1 MNYEMKTINKTL
13 LVSWLSIIGILFS
26 SYLLQVIRHEREM
39 EYLIVFA
46 VIMILP
52 WIVVFAMY
60 KTKNDWDKLG
70 YMIVFGY
77 SFMYTFVM
85 FTGATLMVSNYILP
99 LLFFLI
105 LYHKP
110 FLVIYTFVIA
120 ITINILSTGYFYTQD
135 AYAAEHV
142 KDIMIRFASII
153 ICFAGA
159 YVSAKLYDQIH
170 KEREHGIITAIKAEA
185 ANDAKG
191 EFLAHMSHEIRTP
204 INAVLGMDT
213 MILRESK
220 EPHIKEYAM
229 DIQRAARNLL
239 SIINDILDISK
250 IESGKM
256 EIVPVDYDFSS
267 LVNDTVNM
275 VQEKARNKGLELHVE
290 VDSDIPCCMHGDDVR
305 IRQVLVNILGNA
317 VKYTENGSVTLS
329 IKGSKNGNMEK
340 LHFSVKDT
348 GIGIKE
354 EDLHKLFAEFERI
367 EELRNRHIEGTGL
380 GMSITVNLL
389 NMMGSSLDVKSEYG
403 VGSEF
408 SFDLEQEIIKNEA
421 IGNIAARIAQMAEE
435 YEYETTFTA
444 PDARVLVVD
453 DNQTNLLVFRN
464 LLKETELQ
472 VDTSDSGVEAL
483 DMIKDTVYDIIFLDH
498 MMPDM
503 DGIEV
508 MQRIISSDDHM
519 NVGVPVI
526 ALTANAIVGARE
538 TYIGAGF
545 TDYLSKPIIP
555 EKLEKLI
562 SDYLPK
568 EKIKVGQRKE
578 TTNKKAS
585 IKYQESLPMIEGV
598 DWEYARLHL
607 GNSEAILTTVENVYN
622 SIELDADELTEYYA
636 RIINS
641 RLNNEEDND
650 AIDSFRI
657 KVHSLKSTAT
667 LLGFLPIAGTAATL
681 EYAARDGEIEK
692 VVDITPHFL
701 SDYRAYKTKLEA
713 VVAKKDDSEKKEIT
727 DKNEVVNIVNELKE
741 KISVFDVHG
750 ADLALEKVKSYKY
763 NKDIDNL
770 LSKLSGAVSNLDI
783 DKVEAFGNELIDLI
797 SKL

>member
-13 LVSWLSIIGILFS
+13 LVSWLSIIGILFF
-26 SYLLQVIRHEREM
+26 SYLFQVIRNEREI
-39 EYLIVFA
+39 EYLIVFTI
-46 VIMILP
+46 IMILP
-52 WIVVFAMY
+52 WIVVYSMY
-60 KTKNDWDKLG
+60 KIKNDWDKLG

-99 LLFFLI
+99 LLCFLV
-105 LYHKP
+105 LYHRP
-110 FLVIYTFVIA
+110 LLIIYTFVIA
-120 ITINILSTGYFYTQD
+120 ITINIISSLYSYTQNVFTSED
-135 AYAAEHV
+135 V
-142 KDIMIRFASII
+142 KDVMIRFASII

-170 KEREHGIITAIKAEA
+170 EERVNGIRAAVKAEA

-204 INAVLGMDT
+204 INAVLGMDI

-229 DIQRAARNLL
+229 DIQRAGRSLL

-256 EIVPVDYDFSS
+256 EIVPVEYDFSS
-267 LVNDTVNM
+267 LINDTVNM
-275 VQEKARNKGLELHVE
+275 VQEKARSKGLTLNVE
-290 VDSDIPCCMHGDDVR
+290 IDSDIPCTMYGDDVR

-317 VKYTENGSVTLS
+317 VKYTEKGSVTLGVH
-329 IKGSKNGNMEK
+329 GSKKDNIET

-354 EDLHKLFAEFERI
+354 EDIHKLFAEFERI

-389 NMMGSSLDVKSEYG
+389 NMMGTSLDVKSKYG
-403 VGSEF
+403 EGSEF
-408 SFDLEQEIIKNEA
+408 SFDLEQEIIKDEA
-421 IGNIAARIAQMAEE
+421 IGNIAARIAKIAEE

-444 PDARVLVVD
+444 PDAKVLVVD
-453 DNQTNLLVFRN
+453 DNNTNLLVFQN

-472 VDTSDSGVEAL
+472 VDAIDSGREAL
-483 DMIKDTVYDIIFLDH
+483 DMIKDNAYDIIFLDH

-508 MQRIISSDDHM
+508 MQQIISSEDHA

-526 ALTANAIVGARE
+526 ALTANAIVGAKE
-538 TYIGAGF
+538 QYIGAGF

-562 SDYLPK
+562 SDYLPE
-568 EKIKVGQRKE
+568 EKIKVGQRTE
-578 TTNKKAS
+578 AKKTS

-607 GNSEAILTTVENVYN
+607 GNSNAILTTVENVYN
-622 SIELDADELTEYYA
+622 AIELDADELAEYYV
-636 RIINS
+636 RIAEN
-641 RLNNEEDND
+641 REDTD

-667 LLGFLPIAGTAATL
+667 LLGFLPIAGMAATL
-681 EYAARDGEIEK
+681 EYAARDGEIDK
-692 VVDITPHFL
+692 VVEMAPYFI

-713 VVAKKDDSEKKEIT
+713 VVGRKDDSEKKEIT
-727 DKNEVVNIVNELKE
+727 NKEEVISHIKELIE
-741 KISVFDVHG
+741 KISEFDVHG
-750 ADLALEKVKSYKY
+750 ADLALEMIKSYKY
-763 NKDIDNL
+763 NNDIDSL
-770 LSKLSGAVSNLDI
+770 LSKLSGAVSNLDTE
-783 DKVEAFGNELIDLI
+783 KVETLGNELMDEVNRL
-797 SKL
+797 

>member
-13 LVSWLSIIGILFS
+13 LVSWLSIIGILFF
-26 SYLLQVIRHEREM
+26 SYLLQVFLHEREW
-39 EYLIVFA
+39 EYLIIFTI
-46 VIMILP
+46 IMVLP
-52 WIVVFAMY
+52 WMVVFAMY

-77 SFMYTFVM
+77 AFMYTFVM
-85 FTGATLMVSNYILP
+85 FTGATFMVSNYILP
-99 LLFFLI
+99 LLCFLVLYHRPLLI
-105 LYHKP
+105 L
-110 FLVIYTFVIA
+110 YTFVIA
-120 ITINILSTGYFYTQD
+120 ITINILSSVYSYTLD
-135 AYAAEHV
+135 AITSENM

-159 YVSAKLYDQIH
+159 YVSAGLYDKMH
-170 KEREHGIITAIKAEA
+170 KEREHGIRVAIEAEA
-185 ANDAKG
+185 ANSAKG

-229 DIQRAARNLL
+229 DIQRAGRSLL

-275 VQEKARNKGLELHVE
+275 IQEKARSKGLDLGVE
-290 VDSDIPCCMHGDDVR
+290 IDSDIPCTMHGDDVR

-317 VKYTENGSVTLS
+317 VKYTEKGEVKLS
-329 IKGSKNGNMEK
+329 IKGSKEGNIEH

-354 EDLHKLFAEFERI
+354 EDIHKLFAEFERI

-408 SFDLEQEIIKNEA
+408 SFDLDQEIIKDEA

-435 YEYETTFTA
+435 YEYATSFTA
-444 PDARVLVVD
+444 PDASVLVVD
-453 DNQTNLLVFRN
+453 DNQTNLLVFQN

-472 VDTSDSGVEAL
+472 VDASDSGREAL
-483 DMIKDTVYDIIFLDH
+483 DMIKDKAYDIIFLDH

-508 MQRIISSDDHM
+508 MKQIVNNNDHA
-519 NVGVPVI
+519 NVGTPVI
-526 ALTANAIVGARE
+526 ALTANAIVGAKE
-538 TYIGAGF
+538 IYIDAGF

-562 SDYLPK
+562 ADYLPE
-568 EKIKVGQRKE
+568 EKMKIGQRTE
-578 TTNKKAS
+578 SKKTS

-607 GNSEAILTTVENVYN
+607 GNSDAILTTVENVYN
-622 SIELDADELTEYYA
+622 AIDLDADELAGYYG
-636 RIINS
+636 RIVDN
-641 RLNNEEDND
+641 REDTD
-650 AIDSFRI
+650 AIDAFRI
-657 KVHSLKSTAT
+657 KIHSLKSTAT

-692 VVDITPHFL
+692 VVEMASYFI
-701 SDYRAYKTKLEA
+701 SDYRAFKLKLKE
-713 VVAKKDDSEKKEIT
+713 VVGQKDDSEKIEIT
-727 DKNEVVNIVNELKE
+727 DKDEVAGYVQELIDN
-741 KISVFDVHG
+741 ISVFDVHG
-750 ADLALEKVKSYKY
+750 ADLALEKVKQYKY
-763 NKDIDNL
+763 NNDIDNL
-770 LSKLSGAVSNLDI
+770 ISKLSGAVSNLDI
-783 DKVEAFGNELIDLI
+783 DKVEALGAELKDMI
-797 SKL
+797 SRL

>member
-1 MNYEMKTINKTL
+1 MNSEMKTINKTL
-13 LVSWLSIIGILFS
+13 LVSWLSIIGILFF
-26 SYLLQVIRHEREM
+26 SYLIQVLMRERDM
-39 EYLIVFA
+39 GYLIIFFI
-46 VIMILP
+46 IMILP
-52 WIVVFAMY
+52 WMIVFGMY
-60 KTKNDWDKLG
+60 KKKNDWDKLG

-85 FTGATLMVSNYILP
+85 FTGATFMVSNYILP
-99 LLFFLI
+99 LLCFLI

-110 FLVIYTFVIA
+110 LLIMYTFVIA
-120 ITINILSTGYFYTQD
+120 ISINILASIYSYTQNAITSD
-135 AYAAEHV
+135 NM
-142 KDIMIRFASII
+142 KDVMIRFASII
-153 ICFAGA
+153 ICFTGA
-159 YVSAKLYDQIH
+159 YVSAKLYDKIH
-170 KEREHGIITAIKAEA
+170 KERESGIRAAIKAEA
-185 ANDAKG
+185 ASDAKG

-220 EPHIKEYAM
+220 EPRIKEYAM
-229 DIQRAARNLL
+229 DIQRAGRALL

-256 EIVPVDYDFSS
+256 EIVPANYDFSS

-275 VQEKARNKGLELHVE
+275 IHEKARNKGLTLNVE
-290 VDSDIPCCMHGDDVR
+290 VDNDIPCTLRGDDVR

-317 VKYTENGSVTLS
+317 VKYTENGEVTLR
-329 IKGSKNGNMEK
+329 IKGTRNGNVEK

-354 EDLHKLFAEFERI
+354 EDIHKLFAKFERI

-380 GMSITVNLL
+380 GMSITINLL
-389 NMMGSSLDVKSEYG
+389 DMMGSSLDVQSEYG

-408 SFDLEQEIIKNEA
+408 SFDLEQEIIKDEA
-421 IGNIAARIAQMAEE
+421 VGNITARMAEMAAE
-435 YEYETTFTA
+435 YEYETSFTA
-444 PDARVLVVD
+444 PEARVLVVD
-453 DNQTNLLVFRN
+453 DNQTNLLVFRG

-472 VDTSDSGVEAL
+472 VDTSDSGMEAL
-483 DMIKDTVYDIIFLDH
+483 DMIKAEAYDIIFLDH

-508 MQRIISSDDHM
+508 MQQIKSSDDHV
-519 NVGVPVI
+519 NVGIPVI

-538 TYIGAGF
+538 QYISAGF

-562 SDYLPK
+562 ADYLPK
-568 EKIKVGQRKE
+568 EKIIIGQKKE
-578 TTNKKAS
+578 VKKS

-607 GNSEAILTTVENVYN
+607 GNSEAILSTVENVYN
-622 SIELDADELTEYYA
+622 AIEIDADELADYHS
-636 RIINS
+636 RIVAN
-641 RLNNEEDND
+641 REDME

-657 KVHSLKSTAT
+657 KIHSLKSTAT
-667 LLGFLPIAGTAATL
+667 LLGLLPIAGTAASL
-681 EYAARDGEIEK
+681 EYAARDSEIEK
-692 VVDITPHFL
+692 VIDITPYFL
-701 SDYRAYKTKLEA
+701 KDFRALKKKLE
-713 VVAKKDDSEKKEIT
+713 VVIGQKDDGEKSEII
-727 DKNEVVNIVNELKE
+727 DKDEVVGYINELIE
-741 KISVFDVHG
+741 KISIFDVHN

-763 NKDIDNL
+763 NNDIDNL

-783 DKVEAFGNELIDLI
+783 DKVESLGNELIDLI
-797 SKL
+797 SRL